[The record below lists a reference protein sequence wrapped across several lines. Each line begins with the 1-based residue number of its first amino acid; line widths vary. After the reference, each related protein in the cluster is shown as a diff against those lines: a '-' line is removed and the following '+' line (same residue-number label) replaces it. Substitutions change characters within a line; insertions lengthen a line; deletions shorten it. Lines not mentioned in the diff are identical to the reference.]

1 MLACTGHGADRLPGA
16 SDGVAS
22 GLFGSRR
29 ERVRGL
35 WLDFSEAG
43 AREAHRP
50 RHAASRVRPR
60 NGGQGWS
67 RTASREL
74 ALSHDRR
81 TSAVAVL
88 ASAADER
95 LAFSNPGQPEAATV
109 PMALPWLGV

>member
-1 MLACTGHGADRLPGA
+1 VA
-16 SDGVAS
+16 SDGIAS

-50 RHAASRVRPR
+50 RHAASRVWPR
-60 NGGQGWS
+60 NADQGRL
-67 RTASREL
+67 RTANRES
-74 ALSHDRR
+74 ALTHNRR
-81 TSAVAVL
+81 ASAVAVL

-95 LAFSNPGQPEAATV
+95 LAYSKPGQPEATTA
-109 PMALPWLGV
+109 PMVLPWLGV